1 MKNVNVQDLSQAEI
15 DAAIRNRKNLLT
27 HRKSLADKA
36 NKKVEAEA
44 KLITDEVA
52 AKAKAIRD
60 AKPKY
65 VDPSLANR
73 QAMLERQGGVKTV
86 KSSEQARADMVARHE
101 VAKSD
106 LTPAEA
112 RQAAVE
118 RQTPT
123 KVVGSVEEARA
134 RMQARH
140 AAAKPDER
148 THAEMYA
155 NDPTPEVNIAK

>member
-44 KLITDEVA
+44 KIITDEVA

-65 VDPSLANR
+65 VDPALANR
-73 QAMLERQGGVKTV
+73 QRMLERQGGVKVVKTV
-86 KSSEQARADMVARHE
+86 EQARADAISRHE

-123 KVVGSVEEARA
+123 KPASTVEEARA

-140 AAAKPDER
+140 ESAVPDKR
-148 THAEMYA
+148 SHAEMYA